1 MIGEKLRWMDKD
13 VVKGASGSDGNVN
26 LRNYKKKKKSYR
38 NRSIKRRLNL
48 RRS

>member
-1 MIGEKLRWMDKD
+1 MIGEKQRWMDKD

-26 LRNYKKKKKSYR
+26 LRNYKKKKSYR